1 MSVPLDPRDDPEAT
15 FNGDVFFDA
24 AEVTR
29 QVISRLELLARLS
42 RLMQSYEGCEH
53 VRVIDVTRL
62 ERQDE
67 AGCNWSSSIVLA
79 TGGVSRRCTSSRMRR
94 RSPRR
99 ARAGISSSSARRKP
113 SGAAAEPYS
122 SFPEAR

>member
-24 AEVTR
+24 ADVQR
-29 QVISRLELLARLS
+29 QVVSRLELLARLS

-62 ERQDE
+62 ERPDE
-67 AGCNWSSSIVLA
+67 AGCNWASSLVLA
-79 TGGVSRRCTSSRMRR
+79 PGGVEPELYVLAYAQAVAT
-94 RSPRR
+94 
-99 ARAGISSSSARRKP
+99 ARESWNL
-113 SGAAAEPYS
+113 E
-122 SFPEAR
+122 

>member
-1 MSVPLDPRDDPEAT
+1 M
-15 FNGDVFFDA
+15 FFDA

-29 QVISRLELLARLS
+29 QVISRLELLMTF

-62 ERQDE
+62 EREDE

-79 TGGVSRRCTSSRMRR
+79 TGGVEAEELYVLAYAQAVTT
-94 RSPRR
+94 
-99 ARAGISSSSARRKP
+99 ARESWNL
-113 SGAAAEPYS
+113 E
-122 SFPEAR
+122 